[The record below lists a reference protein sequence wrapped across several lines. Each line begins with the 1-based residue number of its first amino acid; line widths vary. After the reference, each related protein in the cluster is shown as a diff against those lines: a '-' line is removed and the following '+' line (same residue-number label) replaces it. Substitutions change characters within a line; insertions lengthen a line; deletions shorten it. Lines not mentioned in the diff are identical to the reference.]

1 MISFSILLIEDNP
14 NDVLLVKEALRHRES
29 RVHIE
34 TASTLAKGMELLEA
48 HHYDVVLLDLLLPDS
63 KVSTI
68 LSPLITILSNHPGQY
83 PTVVVLTA
91 IDDRHIKL
99 EALHM
104 GAQGYFCKKLLEPDS
119 DLLWVCLE
127 DAYMRGAYIHSLLRS
142 GLPNGP
148 MPLKSVT
155 DAEKVID
162 SIIERG
168 GDAR

>member
-1 MISFSILLIEDNP
+1 MISFNILLIEDNP
-14 NDVLLVKEALRHRES
+14 NDVLLVREALRHRES

-34 TASTLAKGMELLEA
+34 TATTLTKGMELLET
-48 HHYDVVLLDLLLPDS
+48 HHYDVILLDLLLPDS

-68 LSPLITILSNHPGQY
+68 LSPLITILSNHPGEY
-83 PTVVVLTA
+83 PSIVVLTT

-119 DLLWVCLE
+119 DVLWVCLE
-127 DAYMRGAYIHSLLRS
+127 DAYMRGLYIRSLLHS
-142 GLPNGP
+142 ELPNGP
-148 MPLKSVT
+148 IPLKSVM

-168 GDAR
+168 SNAR